1 MNQNA
6 VQKICDFVDKDHD
19 ANNRLIKLPFHEI
32 PTGLVFAGINTPDHD
47 TQFAHIASKL
57 QEAPTAENKRK
68 KKDFVALLQS
78 KNCLN
83 IKNMMK
89 SMIERFLANEEDV
102 SGEDMGFAENEDE
115 NDDDDAEDDEDIIR
129 ITEVR
134 HHLIL
139 YFDCL
144 F

>member
-6 VQKICDFVDKDHD
+6 VQRICDFVDKDHD
-19 ANNRLIKLPFHEI
+19 VNDSLIKLPFHEI

-57 QEAPTAENKRK
+57 QETPTAENKRK

-83 IKNMMK
+83 IKSMIK
-89 SMIERFLANEEDV
+89 SMIERFLANENDA
-102 SGEDMGFAENEDE
+102 SGSDMGLDDNEEENE
-115 NDDDDAEDDEDIIR
+115 DDAEDDEDVIR
-129 ITEVR
+129 TTEVR
-134 HHLIL
+134 YLL
-139 YFDCL
+139 VLDVCCL